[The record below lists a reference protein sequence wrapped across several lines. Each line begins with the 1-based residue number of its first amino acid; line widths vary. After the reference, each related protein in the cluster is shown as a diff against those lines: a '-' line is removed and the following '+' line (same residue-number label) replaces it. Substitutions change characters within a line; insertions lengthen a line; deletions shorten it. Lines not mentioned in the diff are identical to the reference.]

1 MGILGCKLLLA
12 LGIFLAN
19 GLGGFLTI
27 TAMRCM
33 SRAKTVNT
41 YAQSF
46 TAGIFLG
53 IVFLMLNPELPIEE
67 ADFNEKYN
75 SKCHT
80 SITSI
85 SAVFGIIFMLLID
98 STIKA
103 IREKKKRLEDVE
115 MSELPLATSASSLTV
130 ISPPPENLYKF
141 VLFATLMSV
150 HSLFEGLPIGYKDTK
165 EDILSY
171 GLPMLLHK
179 FLEAMTVASAG
190 YKEKKVHAILG
201 CTIHSLMTPIGSLI
215 GLLLTGEHN
224 NFMVD
229 VALLVVMGM
238 SVGTIVYITFMEIL
252 APLMENPEF
261 KGVGEFKKIGAIL
274 GGFLVTGAISA
285 VIGTLESHQATSGTA
300 I

>member
-1 MGILGCKLLLA
+1 MGSLGYKLLLA
-12 LGIFLAN
+12 LGILFAN
-19 GLGGFLTI
+19 GLGGFFTI

-67 ADFNEKYN
+67 ADFNKKYN
-75 SKCHT
+75 SKSHT
-80 SITSI
+80 SITSC

-103 IREKKKRLEDVE
+103 IREKKKSLEDVE
-115 MSELPLATSASSLTV
+115 MSELPLASSMTV
-130 ISPPPENLYKF
+130 ISPPPDNLYKF

-150 HSLFEGLPIGYKDTK
+150 HSLFEGLPIGYKDAK

-215 GLLLTGEHN
+215 GLTLTGEHN
-224 NFMVD
+224 NLMVD

-252 APLMENPEF
+252 TPLMENPEF

-274 GGFLVTGAISA
+274 GGFLATVAISA